1 MQDGLVRGTEGG
13 STAHAMAAASQQM
26 AGGSQPADGR
36 RAGELQPCQQM
47 LGNAWPRVGAVTNPW
62 TDTSAGEAASNDDR
76 VRMIITAQ
84 GEHLGRGRIGPAVRA
99 SAKPIERT
107 LADRQTI
114 ARPEARAGIARLR
127 GNAPPESDA
136 NAS

>member
-47 LGNAWPRVGAVTNPW
+47 LGNAWPCGSSDQPMDR
-62 TDTSAGEAASNDDR
+62 TSAGEAVSNDAR
-76 VRMIITAQ
+76 VTGSPRLKV
-84 GEHLGRGRIGPAVRA
+84 GHLGRGRIGPHVRA
-99 SAKPIERT
+99 SAKPSERKRV
-107 LADRQTI
+107 DRQSI
-114 ARPEARAGIARLR
+114 ALPEARAGIARLR
-127 GNAPPESDA
+127 GNAPP
-136 NAS
+136 